1 MTIERERRFRA
12 GNLWSMAG
20 VEPDLAEVV
29 AEPIV
34 RLLMMRD
41 GVSRCA
47 LVRVL
52 AAARVALRRSHCPD
66 LAA

>member
-1 MTIERERRFRA
+1 MTIEWGHRRRA
-12 GNLWSMAG
+12 GNRWSMPGA
-20 VEPDLAEVV
+20 EPDLTEVL

-34 RLLMMRD
+34 RLLMQRD

-52 AAARVALRRSHCPD
+52 ATARAALRRGQCPD